1 MPIVIGIAILALLIL
16 IHELGHF
23 LCARLFN
30 IPVEIFSIGF
40 GPPIYEYEG
49 RYTKYRISAIPLG
62 GYVKLFGEEEVPEGV
77 DPELERLA
85 FKNRPYLEKIAVVLA
100 GPLANLIFAWILL
113 IVVHMIG
120 VPVLEPI
127 IGEVIKDSPAY
138 MAGLKTGDRI
148 IKIDEIYIDSWDKI
162 AKYIQENPNRE
173 LSLTIL
179 RSNST
184 ITVKIKPK
192 EEVLENIFG
201 EKRKVGIIGIKPLGT
216 ITKKI
221 YPFTKAIE
229 EGTVKFYNI
238 IYLTIKSLIKLIER
252 AIPIGSIGG
261 PIMIV
266 QMAKEQASQGSSQL
280 LFFLSLISVNLG
292 ILNLLPIPILDGGH
306 AMIFTIEAIL
316 RKQLSQRA
324 KELVSYLG
332 LVIILFIMVI
342 ALYNDLMRLI
352 VR

>member
-1 MPIVIGIAILALLIL
+1 MPIVIGIGVLALLIL

-23 LCARLFN
+23 LCARLFK
-30 IPVEIFSIGF
+30 IPVEVFSIGF

-49 RYTKYRISAIPLG
+49 KYTKYRISAIPFG
-62 GYVKLFGEEEVPEGV
+62 GYVKLFGEEEVPEDV

-85 FKNRPYLEKIAVVLA
+85 FKNRSYLEKILVVLA
-100 GPLANLIFAWILL
+100 GPMANLIFAWILL
-113 IVVHMIG
+113 VVVHMIG
-120 VPVLEPI
+120 IPVLQPV

-138 MAGLKTGDRI
+138 MAGLKRGDRI
-148 IKIDEIYIDSWDKI
+148 IKIDGRDIDSWDKI

-173 LSLTIL
+173 ISLTIL
-179 RSNST
+179 RDNSIVT
-184 ITVKIKPK
+184 IKIKPK
-192 EEVLENIFG
+192 EEILENIFG

-216 ITKKI
+216 VTKKS
-221 YPFTKAIE
+221 YPFIKAIE
-229 EGTVKFYNI
+229 EGTTKFYNI
-238 IYLTIKSLIKLIER
+238 IYLTLKSLVKLIER

-280 LFFLSLISVNLG
+280 LFFMSLISVNLG

-316 RKQLSQRA
+316 RKQLSQKA

-332 LVIILFIMVI
+332 LVIILSIMII
-342 ALYNDLMRLI
+342 AFYNDLMRLI